1 MDIDALENGV
11 ESELTLTLGL
21 DDVLQFLSG
30 SRFFPTWGMKG
41 EIDFLHE
48 VQQGHRM
55 KANTCAVSLSIP
67 VNERYTSDDSNIV
80 AENFGD
86 DIFESP
92 GYG

>member
-11 ESELTLTLGL
+11 ECELTLTLGL

-41 EIDFLHE
+41 EIDFLHD
-48 VQQGHRM
+48 VQQGQRM
-55 KANTCAVSLSIP
+55 KANTCAV
-67 VNERYTSDDSNIV
+67 NKRYTNDDSNIV

-92 GYG
+92 GYGCA